1 MYMYYVYV
9 NDVHVCAEYV
19 STPVLL
25 RKFLGPFS
33 TWHRD
38 FIGSDL
44 LAGHAFIGCRYRFVL
59 AQFHNISQ
67 DFTIFHN
74 SVFLSELFLSELI
87 RIPKRKEMVKGST
100 TGIERIWRYDVV
112 YWCGFRRY
120 MKDYES

>member
-1 MYMYYVYV
+1 MYYVYV
-9 NDVHVCAEYV
+9 NGVHVCVEYV

-44 LAGHAFIGCRYRFVL
+44 FAGHAFIGCRYRFVL

-67 DFTIFHN
+67 DFRIFHN
-74 SVFLSELFLSELI
+74 SVFLSELLLSELI
-87 RIPKRKEMVKGST
+87 RIFKEERDGKR
-100 TGIERIWRYDVV
+100 IDDRYREDMEV
-112 YWCGFRRY
+112 
-120 MKDYES
+120 